1 MALLVSHNCLS
12 AIDWFPYKGRLFDKT
27 EEHQYNDIIRAYYD
41 ELYKLNVEVDIIEL
55 GTKKLNNYQFIIAPS
70 LYSISDED
78 LITLNDY
85 VKMVELFYI
94 LSVLDLVMK
103 MQKFVHVFNLVS
115 YQKPVE

>member
-55 GTKKLNNYQFIIAPS
+55 GTKNSITINLS
-70 LYSISDED
+70 L
-78 LITLNDY
+78 LHL
-85 VKMVELFYI
+85 YI
-94 LSVLDLVMK
+94 LLAMK
-103 MQKFVHVFNLVS
+103 TLLL
-115 YQKPVE
+115 